1 MTKGRAFAA
10 AAAAL
15 LFLIISQTASA
26 QYPPPQGSLICQ
38 LAQSQVYANSTLV
51 MTVRLIDNNGNSV
64 PGQQVNFSLGATN
77 GTAYLSNGSSVTDGN
92 GQASVTVYAG
102 ANNGYIQVQAST
114 NVVACSSSFQI
125 YSPPPPPPPPPYIPP
140 PVNPCDYAPG
150 SVACCTYSSAYPG
163 CVNTVTIYVA
173 PPPVLQIIVPPNT
186 GDAGLASTT
195 RHSSET
201 WWVVGG
207 VEVAILLVLST
218 WLVSSQIRGQTEEA
232 VSLRK

>member
-77 GTAYLSNGSSVTDGN
+77 GTAYLYNGSSITDGN

-125 YSPPPPPPPPPYIPP
+125 YSPPPPPYVPP

-150 SVACCTYSSAYPG
+150 SVACCTYSAAYPG
-163 CVNTVTIYVA
+163 CVNSVTIYVA
-173 PPPVLQIIVPPNT
+173 PPPPTVYQIIVPPNT
-186 GDAGLASTT
+186 GDAGLAATT
-195 RHSSET
+195 TKHSSGT
-201 WWVVGG
+201 WWIVGG
-207 VEVAILLVLST
+207 MEVAILLVLST
-218 WLVSSQIRGQTEEA
+218 WLVSSQIRGTVEETNL
-232 VSLRK
+232 LRK